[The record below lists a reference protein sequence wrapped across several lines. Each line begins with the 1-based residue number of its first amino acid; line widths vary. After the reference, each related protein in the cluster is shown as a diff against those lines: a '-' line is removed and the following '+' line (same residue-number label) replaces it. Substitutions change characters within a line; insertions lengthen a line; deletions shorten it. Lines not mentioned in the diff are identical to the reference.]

1 MLPLAW
7 PDSIWLSDFVNTEF
21 VILYNVCYVMLTLY
35 GIAASV
41 ISVTQEHFVKAE
53 KMGYLVML
61 RRHILPQCYYTISED
76 NPNNP

>member
-1 MLPLAW
+1 MNELNEYPELCYV
-7 PDSIWLSDFVNTEF
+7 DFVWNSNSFT
-21 VILYNVCYVMLTLY
+21 YKC
-35 GIAASV
+35 
-41 ISVTQEHFVKAE
+41 VTQEYFVKAE